1 MMAADPPVLAVG
13 AVVQQYGRLLLV
25 QRANEPQAGT
35 WCLPGGRV
43 EHGELLAQAVVR
55 ELEEETGLEGL
66 CGPCIGWGE
75 GIGTDYHHVIFNFE
89 VTVLDTHEP
98 QPGVGERAAVW
109 IPLPD
114 VIDLPLMDGLAE
126 FLADHD
132 IISTIL

>member
-1 MMAADPPVLAVG
+1 MPAERPVVAVG
-13 AVVQQYGRLLLV
+13 AIVQQYGRLLLV
-25 QRANEPQAGT
+25 QRANEPQEGS

-43 EHGELLAQAVVR
+43 EPGELLAEAVVR
-55 ELEEETGLEGL
+55 ELEEETGLAGL

-75 GIGTDYHHVIFNFE
+75 GIGADYHHVIFNFE
-89 VTVLDTHEP
+89 VTVLETREP
-98 QPGVGERAAVW
+98 EPGVGEHAAVW
-109 IPLPD
+109 VPLPD